1 MARSLNKEREIIN
14 KKDMIGLSKEI
25 LNVNALNFE
34 KVISNGIVLVDFWA
48 EWCGPCRMQTPILQE
63 VAAEVGNI
71 AQIAKLDVDSNQ
83 SIAMTYGIRNIPT
96 LLLFKDGKKVKQF
109 VGVQSKKVLINEI
122 NSYK

>member
-1 MARSLNKEREIIN
+1 
-14 KKDMIGLSKEI
+14 MIGLSKEI